1 MRILVVDDDAAVVAF
16 LTEELSTHHEVVGET
31 SPRAALA
38 RAQREEFHLVV
49 ADIEMPEL
57 RGPELM
63 RALRGRV
70 DVLLITA
77 FGSPELERQLI
88 GDGARGVIAKP
99 FSIRRLLT
107 AISTSSDRDPAR
119 PSGAPAPH

>member
-1 MRILVVDDDAAVVAF
+1 MRLLVVDDDAAVVAF
-16 LTEELSTHHEVVGET
+16 LTEELSAHHEVVAET
-31 SPRAALA
+31 SPNRALSRALC
-38 RAQREEFHLVV
+38 EDFDLVI
-49 ADIEMPEL
+49 ADVEMPAL
-57 RGPELM
+57 RGPDLM

-70 DVLLITA
+70 GVLLITG

-88 GDGARGVIAKP
+88 ADGARGVIAKP

-119 PSGAPAPH
+119 PTGAPAPH